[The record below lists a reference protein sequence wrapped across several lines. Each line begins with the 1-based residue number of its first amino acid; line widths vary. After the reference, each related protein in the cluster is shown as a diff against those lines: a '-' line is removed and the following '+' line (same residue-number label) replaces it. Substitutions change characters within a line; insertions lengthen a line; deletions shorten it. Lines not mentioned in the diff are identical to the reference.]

1 MDVDREDARL
11 SRIARDFNAQQADK
25 AKMEKAKMAEPKQ
38 DDSEKGGL
46 AAAPP
51 LQQYGATEPAGKEG
65 SLAKSDV
72 AEQHLEKAGVF
83 GGHGGTMCFFAVFEG
98 FTCVWLTIFL
108 CLLIQRIDVAFIFLL
123 FGCCFHCVTQGGI
136 TMMDPGAVNATLESL
151 ETGMDDEHTAA
162 VLEEL
167 RKVPATV
174 KVVAEAS
181 HTETTTCQGEN
192 QQTTTTTVIDHRE
205 DAKFSYASWK
215 DVSGRVAG
223 LDEYKVAAVEVV
235 PQIECADAATTA
247 SLQSLTQRVLETCK
261 KHIIRSGRA
270 DSRKNEIKL
279 KHPKYEVGGSRV
291 FVTRSAG
298 EEHASWM
305 NTDTYTACRFA
316 WPGLGTVYRIL
327 LFTSVA
333 NVRYTITKCISVNK
347 QQGDGWNECQDV

>member
-1 MDVDREDARL
+1 MPVDIA
-11 SRIARDFNAQQADK
+11 RIARDFDAQMA
-25 AKMEKAKMAEPKQ
+25 AKAKMAESKQ

-72 AEQHLEKAGVF
+72 AEQHLERAGVF
-83 GGHGGTMCFFAVFEG
+83 GGHGCTVCAVGVFEG
-98 FTCVWLTIFL
+98 FICVWLTL
-108 CLLIQRIDVAFIFLL
+108 VLVALIQTRNGFLIFFVL
-123 FGCCFHCVTQGGI
+123 FGCCFHCCTQRGI
-136 TMMDPGAVNATLESL
+136 TTMDPGAVNATLESL
-151 ETGMDDEHTAA
+151 EKGMDDDHTAA
-162 VLEEL
+162 VFEEL

-181 HTETTTCQGEN
+181 HTETETSGAGEN
-192 QQTTTTTVIDHRE
+192 QQTTTRTVIDHRE
-205 DAKFSYASWK
+205 DEKFSYASWK

-235 PQIECADAATTA
+235 PKIECADAATTA
-247 SLQSLTQRVLETCK
+247 SLQSLTQRLLETCK
-261 KHIIRSGRA
+261 KHVTRSGRA
-270 DSRKNEIKL
+270 ESHAEAEL

-305 NTDTYTACRFA
+305 NTSTYTACRFA

-333 NVRYTITKCISVNK
+333 NVRYTITKSISVNK
-347 QQGDGWNECQDV
+347 QQGDGWNEWQDV